1 MGCKA
6 LVLAALSAQAFTP
19 GSREHALARWVAS
32 EGGFV
37 GDAAAPADAA
47 PAPAEAT
54 LPTSAGGDADEL
66 PF

>member
-1 MGCKA
+1 MLNGVQLIAKNPEFEQKQ
-6 LVLAALSAQAFTP
+6 SG
-19 GSREHALARWVAS
+19 GSGFGVV

-47 PAPAEAT
+47 PAPAAAN